1 MAKDSSSGRS
11 SSKDVDLRDRPR
23 DPKDIPGVDADK
35 PTEIPA
41 RGWKEIVKR
50 AWAES
55 KQDQVPLLSAGV
67 AFFGFLSLFP
77 AIIASVLLYGLITT
91 PEEMRSQ
98 FESVSSVIPES
109 ARAPIMEQLTNLTSA
124 PSRGLGIGLVVSILA
139 ALWSA
144 SGGVGNLISAI
155 NLAYDEDETR
165 GFIKRKGLS
174 LLMTIGAILFFGVAL
189 GALAVIPAVLAATD
203 PPTWVT
209 VVAQIVRGWRCCSRW
224 SSRSRSSTGMRL
236 TGTNPRFSWTS
247 IGAGV
252 ATVLWIIAS
261 VGFSLYAS
269 MGSYGKT
276 YGSLAGVVVLLLW
289 LWLTTYA
296 ILFGAEINAEA
307 EQQTMKDT
315 TEGPE
320 KPLGER
326 DAVKADSLPDER
338 PRAANPS

>member
-209 VVAQIVRGWRCCSRW
+209 VVAQIVRWLALLLAVVIALAILYRYAPDRD
-224 SSRSRSSTGMRL
+224 
-236 TGTNPRFSWTS
+236 NPRFSWTS

-269 MGSYGKT
+269 LGSYGKT